1 MLCPVPNARR
11 GKQNSGTLDF
21 VGWRT
26 IHPIPIT
33 SCDVH
38 GAINARRRNFIPWGL
53 NLNSGPVNPK
63 REMIE
68 NPGVLTAAMN
78 IKSHKGKVALVTG
91 GSKGIGA
98 GIVRRLA
105 ADGAAVAF
113 TYSSSEEKALQLVRE
128 ITSEGGKVL
137 SLKADSASE
146 EELRAAV
153 AKTTEALGGL
163 DIFVSNAGILIR
175 GPIDTYRLEDFDRM
189 VAINVRAAFVGIQA
203 SAQDMKD
210 GGRIV
215 LIGSNTAIRT
225 AFPGASVYSMTKAAL
240 TGLVRGAAI
249 DLAPRAI
256 TVNNVQPGPTDTD
269 MASSHAELIK
279 PLIPLKRMGSVS
291 EVASFVSYLASEEAG
306 FITGAS
312 LTIDGG
318 YVA

>member
-1 MLCPVPNARR
+1 MAVETRSLT
-11 GKQNSGTLDF
+11 GK
-21 VGWRT
+21 
-26 IHPIPIT
+26 I
-33 SCDVH
+33 
-38 GAINARRRNFIPWGL
+38 
-53 NLNSGPVNPK
+53 
-63 REMIE
+63 
-68 NPGVLTAAMN
+68 
-78 IKSHKGKVALVTG
+78 ALVTD

-105 ADGAAVAF
+105 ADGASAAF
-113 TYSSSEEKALQLVRE
+113 TYSSSEEKALQLARE
-128 ITSEGGKVL
+128 IESSGGKAL
-137 SLKADSASE
+137 ALKADSATAK
-146 EELRAAV
+146 ELRAAV
-153 AKTTEALGGL
+153 TKTREALGRL
-163 DIFVSNAGILIR
+163 DIFVSNGGILSM
-175 GPIDTYRLEDFDRM
+175 GTIDTYSLEDFDRM

-203 SAQDMKD
+203 AAQEMKD

-249 DLAPRAI
+249 DLGPRAI
-256 TVNNVQPGPTDTD
+256 TVNNIQPGPTATD
-269 MASSHAELIK
+269 MTSARAELVK
-279 PLIPLKRMGSVS
+279 TLIPLKRMGDVS